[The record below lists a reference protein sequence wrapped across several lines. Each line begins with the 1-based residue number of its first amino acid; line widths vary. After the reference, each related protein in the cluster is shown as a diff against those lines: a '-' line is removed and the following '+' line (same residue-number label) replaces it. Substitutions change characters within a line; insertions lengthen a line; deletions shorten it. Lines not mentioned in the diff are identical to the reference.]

1 MKKYT
6 KEQILIAAEIGE
18 VSMIDARHIV
28 SLLDEAV
35 IFERERKLRKQNALV
50 IKRNKV
56 MTNQITYKDMTFQS
70 GDIWNI
76 GQTVNG
82 VDTFIVVGDKWFYY
96 SERMM
101 REYEYDQEELS
112 KLIYLDKVNGETE
125 TLFITNI
132 FNVVAGG

>member
-1 MKKYT
+1 
-6 KEQILIAAEIGE
+6 
-18 VSMIDARHIV
+18 
-28 SLLDEAV
+28 
-35 IFERERKLRKQNALV
+35 
-50 IKRNKV
+50 

-112 KLIYLDKVNGETE
+112 KLIYLDKVNGENE